1 MSAVT
6 LLALANGAG
15 DVITAIISGSAPGGV
30 SYNIGALYGAGLFVA
45 AMVTAMV
52 IIGNKDSKF
61 IKFDKWIIYR
71 DVGFY
76 ILSTLVI
83 ITFAV
88 VGYINTIEAVVLLF
102 IYVAL
107 VLFVIIKEKCDKKKA
122 DKEAEKAK
130 ASGSVQGQTAIG
142 ALFGSN
148 APKPQLTNGLLS
160 DNTPKKEENNE
171 VKPEVQEQ
179 NDGEEE
185 QPDVE
190 NADEDDKLIEKVEP
204 VIAEDNKEKKGA
216 LHTAFLQAF
225 AKIADDTWFIRQ
237 KLRLMHE
244 AKNKK
249 WSERTCMEKIDCLLD
264 APMNAFCYCTALPV
278 EHHEYDFKRV
288 LIWPIPGIAFMIW
301 IVTKFNYPWIYLE
314 VGLPLVLIYYVCALL
329 FLPKGEKA
337 EKLNAQLESPKWYM
351 VFTIQGVL
359 AGLMYTYV
367 LVGVLIDNLNT
378 IGIALNL
385 STTYLG
391 LTILAVGNAL
401 PDALTTISLAKD
413 PKTVT
418 MAISGGYAG
427 QLFGLLVG
435 FGLSMLK
442 VTLMQG
448 QQAFTIF
455 NPADI
460 KKNILDLMVIFTAL
474 VVLSFTF
481 LWGVF
486 NKFKMTKTF
495 AWIMLGM
502 YAAFFVSA
510 TIIAVIHAAN
520 TF

>member
-45 AMVTAMV
+45 SMVTALV

-61 IKFDKWIIYR
+61 IVFDKWIIYR

-76 ILSTLVI
+76 ILSTLVTI
-83 ITFAV
+83 IFAV
-88 VGYINTIEAVVLLF
+88 VGYIDTIEAVVLLF

-122 DKEAEKAK
+122 EKEAEKAK
-130 ASGSVQGQTAIG
+130 APGSAQGQTAIG
-142 ALFGSN
+142 ALVGGN
-148 APKPQLTNGLLS
+148 A
-160 DNTPKKEENNE
+160 PKKEENSE
-171 VKPEVQEQ
+171 AKPEVQQQ

-190 NADEDDKLIEKVEP
+190 NADEDDKLINEVNPVIKIVEP
-204 VIAEDNKEKKGA
+204 VNAEDNKEQKGNFHMA
-216 LHTAFLQAF
+216 SFLQAF
-225 AKIADDTWFIRQ
+225 AKVAMATWFIRE
-237 KLRLMHE
+237 KLRLIKE
-244 AKNKK
+244 EKNKK
-249 WSERTCMEKIDCLLD
+249 WSERTCMDKIACVLD
-264 APMNAFCYCTALPV
+264 APMKVFCYCTALPV
-278 EHHEYDFKRV
+278 EHHEYDFKRALV
-288 LIWPIPGIAFMIW
+288 WPIPGIAFMIW
-301 IVTKFNYPWIYLE
+301 IVTKFNYPWVYLE
-314 VGLPLVLIYYVCALL
+314 VGFPLVIIYYVCALMW
-329 FLPKGEKA
+329 LPKGEEA
-337 EKLNAQLESPKWYM
+337 EKLNAELESPKWYM

-413 PKTVT
+413 PKTAT

-460 KKNILDLMVIFTAL
+460 KQNILDIMVIFTAL
-474 VVLSFTF
+474 IVLSFTF
-481 LWGVF
+481 LWGVC

-510 TIIAVIHAAN
+510 SIIAIIHAAN
-520 TF
+520 TY

>member
-45 AMVTAMV
+45 SMVTALV

-61 IKFDKWIIYR
+61 IEFDKWIIYR

-76 ILSTLVI
+76 ILSTLVTI
-83 ITFAV
+83 IFAV
-88 VGYINTIEAVVLLF
+88 VGYINTLEAIILLF

-122 DKEAEKAK
+122 EKEAEKAK
-130 ASGSVQGQTAIG
+130 ASGSSQGQTAIG
-142 ALFGSN
+142 DLFGGN
-148 APKPQLTNGLLS
+148 A
-160 DNTPKKEENNE
+160 PKKEEISE
-171 VKPEVQEQ
+171 AKPEVQQ
-179 NDGEEE
+179 QDDGEEE
-185 QPDVE
+185 HQDVE
-190 NADEDDKLIEKVEP
+190 NVDEDETPFINEVNPVMKIEAP
-204 VIAEDNKEKKGA
+204 VNAEDNKGLNDN
-216 LHTAFLQAF
+216 LHKSFLTAFSKM
-225 AKIADDTWFIRQ
+225 AKSTWWIRE
-237 KLRLMHE
+237 KLKKSKE
-244 AKNKK
+244 EKNKK
-249 WSERTCMEKIDCLLD
+249 WSERTCMDKIACVLD
-264 APMNAFCYCTALPV
+264 APMKFFCYCTALPV
-278 EHHEYDFKRV
+278 DHIEYGFKRALV
-288 LIWPIPGIAFMIW
+288 WPIPGIAFMIW

-314 VGLPLVLIYYVCALL
+314 VGAPLVIIYYVCALMW
-329 FLPKGEKA
+329 LPKGEDA
-337 EKLNAQLESPKWYM
+337 EKFNAQLESPKWYM

-413 PKTVT
+413 PKKST

-455 NPADI
+455 NPAMI
-460 KKNILDLMVIFTAL
+460 KQNILDIMVIFTAL
-474 VVLSFTF
+474 IVLSFTF
-481 LWGVF
+481 LWGVC

-510 TIIAVIHAAN
+510 SVIAIIHAAN
-520 TF
+520 TY